1 MLISRQIFAQRF
13 VLGTRTEWATVLLVA
28 IIPWIGIWV
37 VGYLW
42 PYMMEAEKERVR
54 ALPPPAWHA
63 SFVGQV
69 LSCFGFGLWV
79 TFGLR
84 VMHGGLLLIFLML
97 VALCFAS
104 FLTYRRLASTAKAA
118 KSR

>member
-1 MLISRQIFAQRF
+1 MWF
-13 VLGTRTEWATVLLVA
+13 
-28 IIPWIGIWV
+28 
-37 VGYLW
+37 VGYPW
-42 PYMMEAEKERVR
+42 PSMMKAEKERLR
-54 ALPPPAWHA
+54 ALPPPARHA
-63 SFVGQV
+63 NFVGQV
-69 LSCFGFGLWV
+69 LSCFGLGLWA

-84 VMHGGLLLIFLML
+84 VMHGGLLLIFLMV

>member
-1 MLISRQIFAQRF
+1 MLISRQTFAQRF
-13 VLGTRTEWATVLLVA
+13 ALGTRTEWATVLLVA
-28 IIPWIGIWV
+28 TIPWIGIWF

-42 PYMMEAEKERVR
+42 PSMMEAEKERVR
-54 ALPPPAWHA
+54 ALPPAARRA

-69 LSCFGFGLWV
+69 LSCFGFGLLA
-79 TFGLR
+79 TFGFR
-84 VMHGGLLLIFLML
+84 VMHGALLLIFLVV